1 MQFSLRTLLVATT
14 AVAIYV
20 GGSLGMV
27 RTLNIWRG
35 GSGLGPLNYVYL
47 LSDLPMFALWVV
59 GAVWAFDRR
68 ERPGMKALVCG
79 LALTAAWR
87 FASPLV
93 QSMLFQSLS
102 SGSASQQF
110 AFAAFTLIN
119 ALVQTTN
126 WTLILYAFVKVAES
140 SSTPDLLRQDPLPAN
155 ADDR

>member
-27 RTLNIWRG
+27 RTLNLWRG

-47 LSDLPMFALWVV
+47 LSDLPMFVLWVG

-68 ERPGMKALVCG
+68 DRPGMKALVCG

-93 QSMLFQSLS
+93 QSAVFQSMS
-102 SGSASQQF
+102 SSASQQI
-110 AFAAFTLIN
+110 AFASFTLIN
-119 ALVQTTN
+119 ALLQTTS
-126 WTLILYAFVKVAES
+126 WTLILYVFVKVAES
-140 SSTPDLLRQDPLPAN
+140 PRSSS
-155 ADDR
+155 